1 MQGEQQPTQFGR
13 ALEEL
18 GIRPIFA
25 FSPQAKGDIERLFGT
40 LQDRLVAELRLAGAT
55 TMEQANQVLELF
67 LQRFNARFAVPA
79 AQGGSAYRE
88 PPEHLDL
95 DGVLCFKYR
104 HSAL

>member
-1 MQGEQQPTQFGR
+1 
-13 ALEEL
+13 
-18 GIRPIFA
+18 
-25 FSPQAKGDIERLFGT
+25 
-40 LQDRLVAELRLAGAT
+40 
-55 TMEQANQVLELF
+55 MEQANQVLELF
-67 LQRFNARFAVPA
+67 LQRFNAQFAVPA